1 MSRRGHCDVLIVHGC
16 DALTWC
22 QYLKE
27 LFRTSYELQN
37 LHTESYEINEDPI
50 EQEDFITF
58 RSSKC
63 IVTLLSEDLAESFNN
78 QIVLADLQRVLT
90 PANKILVLY
99 CGVTDYEDFSCFFK
113 DWTQWKKL
121 SSDDDSDLY
130 IEAVK
135 EKIWHDHKKCENI
148 SFTSSWNAD
157 RKDIRQKQKVTDS
170 EDDKAKRTSAPH
182 VEKLQPT
189 SLPENHR
196 NLICVQPERIHCG
209 DKTQIYLIFKC
220 KLDCQVKNEVYFN
233 PQNGQSVRVH
243 ATLQNEYILTVEAPD
258 LPAGLVF
265 LNVFSGDLQICEAKI
280 SYYTDMEE
288 LSYLLQNATNPV
300 EFMCQ
305 AFKIVP
311 YSIEALDKLLTESL
325 KNNIPASGL
334 HLFGINQIEEENLS
348 ANHRDEELPTL
359 LHFSAKYGLKNLTAL
374 LLTCPGALQA
384 YSVSNK
390 SGDYPNNIAEKYG
403 FKDLRQ
409 FIDEYVETADML
421 RTHIKEE
428 LMNEEDVDDCTY
440 ESMANI
446 STDLL
451 MKCSLNPGCD
461 DDLYESMA
469 GMGLPTE
476 EEIYVD
482 MQTKGAQLASSE
494 HIITAKDSVIRK
506 ILEGGNLDITNEAED
521 SHHHPQDDL
530 YDTVEEDTS
539 CNESAYRPP
548 LPVPRTNQP
557 PETKRYSS
565 QVFKEKTQ
573 TRSENIYVSQHRMV
587 KGASVKIKRDRS
599 QSSVY
604 DPFVGMKTPGQRE
617 LITLQEQV
625 KCGMISVDEALQQ
638 FKEWQLNQ
646 KRRSDSFRFQQ
657 ENLKKLRDS
666 INRRKNEHKKKKAKD
681 LKITEPIR
689 RGKNTETNTIQ
700 YNTIQ
705 YGIYN
710 PGPMLHAP
718 PKRDITRGNWKN
730 DSTSSTAS
738 SGSNR
743 SSTRSIMSTSSGM
756 EGDSEDNEYVETFP
770 RHSSMQPVKEENP
783 PARPPK
789 IPNRRPIP
797 TPPATKTHPPPV
809 PPRGR

>member
-1 MSRRGHCDVLIVHGC
+1 MARRGHCDVLVVHGS
-16 DALTWC
+16 DALSWC

-27 LFRTSYELQN
+27 LFETSYELKHLQ
-37 LHTESYEINEDPI
+37 TESYEINEDPI
-50 EQEDFITF
+50 EQEDFFKF
-58 RSSKC
+58 RKSKC
-63 IVTLLSEDLAESFNN
+63 IVILLSGELAESFDN
-78 QIVLADLQRVLT
+78 QLVLADLQRVLSPT
-90 PANKILVLY
+90 AKIVVLF
-99 CGVTDYEDFSCFFK
+99 CGVTNDEDFSCFFK
-113 DWTQWKKL
+113 DWSQWKKL
-121 SSDDDSDLY
+121 SCDDEPNLY
-130 IEAVK
+130 IEAVT
-135 EKIWHDHKKCENI
+135 EKIYH
-148 SFTSSWNAD
+148 
-157 RKDIRQKQKVTDS
+157 DS
-170 EDDKAKRTSAPH
+170 EDDKAKRSSASH

-189 SLPENHR
+189 SFQENHR

-209 DKTQIYLIFKC
+209 VKTQIYLIFKC
-220 KLDCQVKNEVYFN
+220 KLDCRVKNEVYFN
-233 PQNGQSVRVH
+233 PQNGQSVRLH

-288 LSYLLQNATNPV
+288 LSYLLQNATSPV

-311 YSIEALDKLLTESL
+311 YSIEVLDKLLTESL
-325 KNNIPASGL
+325 KNNIPSSGL

-390 SGDYPNNIAEKYG
+390 NGDFPNKMAEKHG

-428 LMNEEDVDDCTY
+428 LMEREDDDDCTY
-440 ESMANI
+440 ESMAHI
-446 STDLL
+446 STDLF

-469 GMGLPTE
+469 GMGLPIE

-482 MQTKGAQLASSE
+482 MEKKGAHASSE
-494 HIITAKDSVIRK
+494 QVITAKDSVIRK
-506 ILEGGNLDITNEAED
+506 ILEGGNLDLTNESED
-521 SHHHPQDDL
+521 PYHLCMQEDV
-530 YDTVEEDTS
+530 YDTVEEATS
-539 CNESAYRPP
+539 YNEPVCRPP
-548 LPVPRTNQP
+548 LPVPRPNQP
-557 PETKRYSS
+557 PETKRYIS
-565 QVFKEKTQ
+565 QVFKEQTP
-573 TRSENIYVSQHRMV
+573 TRSENIYVTQHRMV
-587 KGASVKIKRDRS
+587 RGKSVKLGRDRP

-646 KRRSDSFRFQQ
+646 KKRSDSFRFQQ

-666 INRRKNEHKKKKAKD
+666 INRRRNEHKKKKTTEFN
-681 LKITEPIR
+681 ITEPIR
-689 RGKNTETNTIQ
+689 RGKNTDTNL
-700 YNTIQ
+700 Q

-710 PGPMLHAP
+710 SGPMLHAP
-718 PKRDITRGNWKN
+718 PKKDITRRNWKT

-756 EGDSEDNEYVETFP
+756 EGDNEDNEYVDTLTQ
-770 RHSSMQPVKEENP
+770 HSPMQPAEEERP
-783 PARPPK
+783 PARPPT

-797 TPPATKTHPPPV
+797 PPPGPRTHPPPV